1 MESISPTT
9 EQLKNIK
16 YAPQVYKTT
25 LTLSL
30 DNNTGIVK
38 VHVFW
43 EGHKN
48 WKNLHRQFDSL

>member
-38 VHVFW
+38 VHVF
-43 EGHKN
+43 
-48 WKNLHRQFDSL
+48 R